1 MDSSLLSSD
10 ANRVN
15 AAELNAKVNAAVL
28 KSGSDW
34 DDLPEGHVLLRF
46 SAELGDIIK
55 EAGYSE
61 MYGIEL
67 SAPTAEGQ
75 PAPFHTLL
83 ILQKF
88 LRANAGQVNAAS
100 SQLLGALKWRKEFK
114 PLEVK
119 KQVFDKTKFQG
130 LGYVTR
136 LKGVPDSVNEED
148 VATFNIYGAVKD
160 TKKTFGSLDEFIR
173 WRVALM
179 ELTLE
184 NLQLSSATQPI
195 PDYGK
200 GSDPYQALQIHDYL
214 RVSFLRQ
221 PPEVKAASQKAI
233 RLFSAH
239 YPETLSKK
247 YFVNVPLVMQW
258 MFGAMQVFMAKE
270 TVRKMQWMSY
280 GEELHKYLGASVGK
294 EYGGQGPELEGNSV
308 TPRYEGESE
317 SGDVGVVVDVNKA
330 AREKE
335 MGV

>member
-184 NLQLSSATQPI
+184 TLNLPSTTHPI
-195 PDYGK
+195 PDYNK
-200 GSDPYQALQIHDYL
+200 GPDPHQALQIHDYL

-233 RLFSAH
+233 QLFSAH

-308 TPRYEGESE
+308 TPRYEGESV
-317 SGDVGVVVDVNKA
+317 DVDMDVNKA

>member
-184 NLQLSSATQPI
+184 TLNLPSTTHPI
-195 PDYGK
+195 PDYNK
-200 GSDPYQALQIHDYL
+200 GPDPHQALQIHDYL

-233 RLFSAH
+233 QLFSAH

-317 SGDVGVVVDVNKA
+317 SGDMDVDVDVNKA

>member
-184 NLQLSSATQPI
+184 TLNLPSTTHPI
-195 PDYGK
+195 PDYNK
-200 GSDPYQALQIHDYL
+200 GPDPHQALQIHDYL

-233 RLFSAH
+233 QLFSAH

-294 EYGGQGPELEGNSV
+294 EYGGLGPELEGNSV
-308 TPRYEGESE
+308 TPSYEGESVG
-317 SGDVGVVVDVNKA
+317 GDVDVNKA